1 MTIQLVTNQLVDS
14 IITEDKLATGCVAY
28 AKIKSSD
35 IETTLTGG
43 ASKLASAAAIKSYV
57 DGQVQTYTG
66 GDGIAIDGSNVVSVD
81 LATNPGLQFTSN
93 QLDVKVKAE
102 LGGSIT
108 KDADGLYIANS
119 AIANAKLANSTISG
133 VALGSSLNALSLAA
147 NSALTMTSYDGSA
160 AVSDLSLVLDGGTL
174 SKGASGVKVAD
185 GGIDSTQLADGS
197 VTAAKAAFAPQI
209 DSITPNGSLTQFD
222 LTNTIP
228 SGFEICLVFRNGVA
242 VEQVESSPSGVDQFV
257 VNRTAGTGGLTQ
269 IQFGSAPAASQ
280 NIRVFYLA

>member
-66 GDGIAIDGSNVVSVD
+66 GNGIDIDVSNVVSVD
-81 LATNPGLQFTSN
+81 LATNPGLQFTTN

-102 LGGSIT
+102 SGGSIT

-133 VALGSSLNALSLAA
+133 VALGDALNSLSLAA
-147 NSALTMTSYDGSA
+147 NSALTMTTYNGSA
-160 AVSDLSLVLDGGTL
+160 AVSDLSLVLDGATL

-185 GGIDSTQLADGS
+185 AGIGSTQLADSS
-197 VTAAKAAFAPQI
+197 VSAAKTSFAPNV
-209 DSITPNGSLTQFD
+209 DSVTPNGILVNFD
-222 LTNTIP
+222 LSETIP
-228 SGFEICLVFRNGVA
+228 SGWEAVIVFRNGVA
-242 VEQVESSPSGVDQFV
+242 IEQVQSTPSGVDQFV
-257 VNRTAGTGGLTQ
+257 LNRTGGTGGLSR
-269 IQFGSAPAASQ
+269 IEFGSAPAASN
-280 NIRVFYLA
+280 NIRVYYWA